1 MKTNIA
7 KAACAVLMTST
18 VFTGA
23 GAALTALTASAA
35 CAQPAAGFTPIGTR
49 AEYRIDGVRDGVH
62 NGAPV
67 RFLDVTL
74 RNLHPD
80 TTFAGSIQ
88 EVWWQGR
95 GVGGEVMAVRRD
107 GQPFGMHGQY
117 IRQGETVSV
126 TYPVPARPD
135 VSGVTIEYP
144 KPDGGPKKRAFTW
157 AELASAEN
165 R

>member
-1 MKTNIA
+1 MKIDIA
-7 KAACAVLMTST
+7 KAA
-18 VFTGA
+18 
-23 GAALTALTASAA
+23 GAALMTLAVLSGLGAVLTAMTPGLAW
-35 CAQPAAGFTPIGTR
+35 AQAAGLTPIGSR

-67 RFLDVTL
+67 RFLDMTL
-74 RNLHPD
+74 RNLHAD

-95 GVGGEVMAVRRD
+95 GVGGEVHAVRRD

-126 TYPVPARPD
+126 SYPVPVRPD
-135 VSGVTIEYP
+135 VNGVTIKYP
-144 KPDGGPKKRAFTW
+144 KPDGGPKARTFTW
-157 AELASAEN
+157 AELAVTTP
-165 R
+165 

>member
-1 MKTNIA
+1 MNRTIA
-7 KAACAVLMTST
+7 KAACAVLITSAPLA
-18 VFTGA
+18 GA
-23 GAALTALTASAA
+23 GAALTALTAGAA
-35 CAQPAAGFTPIGTR
+35 SAQPAAGFTAIGAR
-49 AEYRIDGVRDGVH
+49 AEYRIDGLRDGVH

-74 RNLHPD
+74 RNLHAD

-95 GVGGEVMAVRRD
+95 GVGGEAKALQRS
-107 GQPFGMHGQY
+107 GQPFGMHDQY
-117 IRQGETVSV
+117 IKQGQTVAVS
-126 TYPVPARPD
+126 YPIPARPD

-144 KPDGGPKKRAFTW
+144 KPDGGPKKRAFTF
-157 AELASAEN
+157 AELAAAGT